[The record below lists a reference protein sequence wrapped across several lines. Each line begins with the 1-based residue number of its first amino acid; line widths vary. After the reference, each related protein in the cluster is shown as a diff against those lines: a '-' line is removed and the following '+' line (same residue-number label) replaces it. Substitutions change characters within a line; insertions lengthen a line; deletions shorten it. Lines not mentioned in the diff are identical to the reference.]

1 MKRALEFGLSVERDA
16 NGRRLEEFLGIYE
29 QTMDRRS
36 ASTAHY
42 YFGRPFFER
51 LIAQLPQ
58 CIQFFHVLA
67 EGRVVSTELCFVSP
81 EHVYSFVGGTLPE
94 AFELRA
100 NDLLNTR
107 SSAGRKKP
115 ARRPLCSA
123 EVTAPRT
130 ASFAT
135 SYRSL
140 QKANAR
146 FASGRAFSIC
156 RMRSLDGSALGLGP
170 RAGAR
175 FGLLQ
180 WHRGA
185 ASARRRNG

>member
-1 MKRALEFGLSVERDA
+1 MKRALELGLSVERDA

-36 ASTAHY
+36 ASTAQY

-67 EGRVVSTELCFVSP
+67 EGRVVSTELCFVSA
-81 EHVYSFVGGTLPE
+81 EHVYSFVGGTSPE

-115 ARRPLCSA
+115 ERKTFVLGGGYGAADGIFRYKL
-123 EVTAPRT
+123 
-130 ASFAT
+130 SFAPKGERPFRVGT
-135 SYRSL
+135 RVFDLPY
-140 QKANAR
+140 AIA
-146 FASGRAFSIC
+146 
-156 RMRSLDGSALGLGP
+156 
-170 RAGAR
+170 
-175 FGLLQ
+175 
-180 WHRGA
+180 
-185 ASARRRNG
+185 